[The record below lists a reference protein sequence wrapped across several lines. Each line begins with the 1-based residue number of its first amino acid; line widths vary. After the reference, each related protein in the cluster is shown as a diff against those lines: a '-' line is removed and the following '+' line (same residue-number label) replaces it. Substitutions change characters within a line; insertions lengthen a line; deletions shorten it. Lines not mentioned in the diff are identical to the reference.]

1 MIYLDNSATTKPDD
15 SVVQSYTK
23 VATDFFA
30 NPSSIHVAGGEVE
43 KLVSESRK
51 QIASLLGIHEKEVYF
66 TSGGTESNNMAIQ
79 GIAYAHKKR
88 GNHIITSTIEHP
100 SVLETCRQLER
111 EGFQVT
117 YLPVDETG
125 KISIDDLRNSI
136 QEETILVTLM
146 HVNNEIG
153 SIQPIEQVAELLKE
167 WPVAHFHV
175 DHVQGFG
182 KISLPYSHEGI
193 DLMTISGHK
202 IHGLKGTGLLLK
214 RRGVTLQ
221 PLFHGGGQ
229 QNTLRPGTENP
240 AGAVSL
246 ARAMRL
252 ALEQKKN
259 YPTIATLNQTLRSRL
274 KDIPNVRIN
283 SPDDAI
289 ANILSFSVL
298 KFKPEVLIHALGE
311 EGVMVS
317 TKSACSSKQ
326 NEPSHVL
333 LACGFDTKET
343 AAAIRVSMHMNQ
355 SKEDIET
362 FLVVLHEKIKNI
374 EELMG

>member
-1 MIYLDNSATTKPDD
+1 MIYLDNSATTKPDE
-15 SVVQSYTK
+15 SVVRSYTK

-30 NPSSIHVAGGEVE
+30 NPSSIHIAGGEVE

-51 QIASLLGIHEKEVYF
+51 QIASLLGIHEKEVFF

-79 GIAYAHKKR
+79 GIAYAHQKR
-88 GNHIITSTIEHP
+88 GNHIITSAIEHP
-100 SVLETCRQLER
+100 SVLGTCQQLER

-117 YLPVDETG
+117 YLPVNETG
-125 KISIDDLRNSI
+125 KISIDDLKNAMR
-136 QEETILVTLM
+136 EETILVTLM

-153 SIQPIEQVAELLKE
+153 SIQPIEQVADVLKE
-167 WPVAHFHV
+167 WPAAHFHV

-182 KISLPYSHEGI
+182 KVSLPYSHEGI

-214 RRGVTLQ
+214 RRGVTVK
-221 PLFHGGGQ
+221 PLFYGGGQ
-229 QNTLRPGTENP
+229 QDTLRPGTENP

-246 ARAMRL
+246 AKAMRL
-252 ALEQKKN
+252 ALEQQRN
-259 YPTIATLNQTLRSRL
+259 YPSVGSLNRTLRDRL
-274 KDIPNVRIN
+274 KEIPNIQIN

-289 ANILSFSVL
+289 ANILNFSVL

-311 EGVMVS
+311 EGIMVS

-333 LACGFDTKET
+333 LACGFDTNDT

-355 SKEDIET
+355 SKEDIDT
-362 FLVVLHEKIKNI
+362 FLTVLYEKIKNI